1 VPVVGIAGSRANPD
15 QDRVI
20 VHHGRVDALLDS
32 GGAAGYFEQGRT
44 VDEQAARRLAAD
56 INRSYFSIERSHGR
70 VVRYRAMAVVSRPDP
85 YGDRDFG
92 VRVSDERED
101 EFTLWDD
108 ADVNEAKALA
118 RAHRGNRYRLFS
130 AALAQLLLLV
140 FASRAIFEL
149 LSGNAVT
156 AIVMA
161 LLAAA
166 TAWFAIWTSRR
177 WWPRSGGRVS
187 GRPGP
192 GRA

>member
-1 VPVVGIAGSRANPD
+1 MHYVLIVKRHFRRPQVDRA
-15 QDRVI
+15 
-20 VHHGRVDALLDS
+20 LDS
-32 GGAAGYFEQGRT
+32 SRAAGYLGQRRT

-56 INRSYFSIERSHGR
+56 INRNYFSIERNPGR
-70 VVRYRAMAVVSRPDP
+70 VVRYRAMAVVSRPAP

-108 ADVNEAKALA
+108 ADVNEAKSLS
-118 RAHRGNRYRLFS
+118 RAYRGNRYRLLS
-130 AALAQLLLLV
+130 AALAQLLFVV

-149 LSGNAVT
+149 VNGNLIT

-166 TAWFAIWTSRR
+166 TAWFAIRTARR
-177 WWPRSGGRVS
+177 WWPRSRTRSGG
-187 GRPGP
+187 PEP
-192 GRA
+192 AAPE